1 MILIGLMHQRKDPK
15 TVRKAYYYAMA
26 AKAENVELLYFCPPD
41 VDLSNRK
48 INGLM
53 FINGQWRPVQR
64 PFPDVIYNAGSP
76 AKLAQYKETINALKK
91 DIPFTTHS
99 VGHKM
104 SVYRRLKEAET
115 FADYLIPSI
124 AISSPQNLI
133 EFMMQYPKVVFKPV
147 DGHQGQGVTFIEK
160 LPKGYLVKSS
170 LQQLSY
176 SQTQLESFIQSRIK
190 ERQHLVQPYI
200 NSRTKKGGSFDLRL
214 HVQKNGQG
222 EWIITLMYA
231 RLSRGQ
237 SIITNLSSGGYRVPI
252 DKFLKDEYPT
262 TANSRKRQ
270 LENFALSL
278 AKHLDDLQVK
288 NHGEHLDELGIDIG
302 IDQSNKIWI
311 YEVNWRPGLPHAL
324 YGKTNYERTMIRYAK
339 YLANQPQTISR

>member
-1 MILIGLMHQRKDPK
+1 MILIGLMHQRKDPR

-115 FADYLIPSI
+115 FADYLIPS
-124 AISSPQNLI
+124 LL
-133 EFMMQYPKVVFKPV
+133 Y
-147 DGHQGQGVTFIEK
+147 
-160 LPKGYLVKSS
+160 
-170 LQQLSY
+170 
-176 SQTQLESFIQSRIK
+176 
-190 ERQHLVQPYI
+190 HL
-200 NSRTKKGGSFDLRL
+200 
-214 HVQKNGQG
+214 HKN
-222 EWIITLMYA
+222 
-231 RLSRGQ
+231 
-237 SIITNLSSGGYRVPI
+237 
-252 DKFLKDEYPT
+252 
-262 TANSRKRQ
+262 
-270 LENFALSL
+270 
-278 AKHLDDLQVK
+278 
-288 NHGEHLDELGIDIG
+288 
-302 IDQSNKIWI
+302 
-311 YEVNWRPGLPHAL
+311 
-324 YGKTNYERTMIRYAK
+324 
-339 YLANQPQTISR
+339 